1 MEYYRRQALFPV
13 GFMELLLRWFLN
25 FFDGLIFMLFER
37 PREVE
42 ICQNMH
48 WSNQRAQ
55 DKLSQITLEITL
67 KKADLQLQEAFA
79 DVEIAKAID
88 TIVEGNA
95 LRRRRDAPEKER
107 DGTDVQ

>member
-1 MEYYRRQALFPV
+1 M
-13 GFMELLLRWFLN
+13 
-25 FFDGLIFMLFER
+25 
-37 PREVE
+37 
-42 ICQNMH
+42 
-48 WSNQRAQ
+48 
-55 DKLSQITLEITL
+55 